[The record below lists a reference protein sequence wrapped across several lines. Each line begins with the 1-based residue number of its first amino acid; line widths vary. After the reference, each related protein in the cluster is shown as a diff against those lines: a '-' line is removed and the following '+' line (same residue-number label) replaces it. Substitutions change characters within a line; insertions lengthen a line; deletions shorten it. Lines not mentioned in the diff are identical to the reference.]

1 MNFSGNL
8 NLLALKGAKVFSGLD
23 QKHPQMNFVCIPV
36 GYNDIVL
43 SADGKRADVGVY
55 MAETSDKYR
64 QACIQRRQ
72 MSGEDMTDYNP
83 PSHTVEVSFSR
94 EFRERAMEAARKRIV
109 GEHPEWQTNEDLQKP
124 EFNRDLKNA
133 MYDAVRVR
141 LGSLYAR
148 VRQQQATMQT
158 AAPAAAGQPSAWQ
171 PPQVDPLTGQPVQS
185 AYDPTEDDL
194 PF

>member
-8 NLLALKGAKVFSGLD
+8 NLLQMKGAKVFSGLD
-23 QKHPQMNFVCIPV
+23 PQRPQLNFVCIPV
-36 GYNDIVL
+36 AYNDIEL
-43 SADGKRADVGVY
+43 SADGERADVGVY
-55 MAETSDKYR
+55 VAETSDKYR

-72 MSGEDMTDYNP
+72 MNGDDMTDYNP
-83 PSHTVEVSFSR
+83 PSHTVEVSLSR

-109 GEHPEWQTNEDLQKP
+109 AEHKEWQANPDMQNP
-124 EFNRDLKNA
+124 EYNRDLKNA
-133 MYDAVRVR
+133 MYDAVRIR

-148 VRQQQATMQT
+148 MRQQPSAMQT
-158 AAPAAAGQPSAWQ
+158 AAPAAAGQPTAWA
-171 PPQVDPLTGQPVQS
+171 PPAVDPLTGQAQQP